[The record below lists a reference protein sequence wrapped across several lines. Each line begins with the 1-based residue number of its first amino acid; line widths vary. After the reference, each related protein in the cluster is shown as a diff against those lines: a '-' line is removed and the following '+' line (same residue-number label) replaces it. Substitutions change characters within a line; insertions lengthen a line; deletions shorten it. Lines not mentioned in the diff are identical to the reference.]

1 MNDFYKDILTGA
13 VFLTGLIGFIS
24 GEFIIS
30 STLFATAAIA
40 SNVNLNRKR
49 DDTGHLSCD
58 WCPYLNNLTKWLKD
72 FQGLRALEVFLCLI
86 LLLTRLKSWH
96 WINFAF
102 SGKTQLRTWKIHNW
116 FWVSLPL

>member
-1 MNDFYKDILTGA
+1 MNDLYKDILTGA

-49 DDTGHLSCD
+49 GDTGHLSCD
-58 WCPYLNNLTKWLKD
+58 
-72 FQGLRALEVFLCLI
+72 
-86 LLLTRLKSWH
+86 
-96 WINFAF
+96 
-102 SGKTQLRTWKIHNW
+102 
-116 FWVSLPL
+116 